1 MQNGNPFHPH
11 HRHVD
16 PVLTDWV
23 QVEHCLLRP
32 RAAALAEAAPAAAI
46 KKSTRSGA
54 ALAEA
59 APAAAIKKRTRAG
72 AAAAPA
78 AKKRPPPLPLPL
90 RRQLQRQLKLPA
102 YRNASCVEN
111 TLRYMFYH
119 LRCGIY
125 AMIRGGR
132 LRMLVPFANSLYR
145 NNWPA
150 LTFDADSR
158 HQYYHRKEL
167 QYAVRER
174 IIQKEEEWWA
184 NGHLICNVRSS
195 QVWGEHFMAELRQM
209 LEGLCER
216 YVVADAEFFLNKRD
230 FPHLSQDG
238 QQEPYPFFADTPL
251 EMNAFSSYCP
261 ILSFYTSTQHADLPM
276 PLPQDWSGARE
287 QEQEPAAEVA
297 WSDKIATAFFRGSAT
312 GVGITPETNQR
323 LRLATLSG
331 EWTEQ
336 HEGVPLLDAGITSW
350 NTRDKKAQGEPVRH
364 IQPDTLSI
372 TLQPYVPL
380 AAQRRYRYL
389 LYVDGHCAASRYSQ
403 LMRTGSTIL
412 KVASQSQ
419 ASELWFFPLLEP
431 YRDHVPVQADLSD
444 LREQIRWCLEHDK
457 ECQAIAQRAA
467 ELVRKHISTAGILGF
482 LAQTVNAIGKKQEQS
497 EVVDDHTS
505 LCSGYPAPSVA
516 YLQTLHQLIR

>member
-11 HRHVD
+11 HRHDD

-23 QVEHCLLRP
+23 QVEHELLRP
-32 RAAALAEAAPAAAI
+32 RAEALAAPAAAA
-46 KKSTRSGA
+46 TG
-54 ALAEA
+54 
-59 APAAAIKKRTRAG
+59 KKRTRDG
-72 AAAAPA
+72 GEAPA
-78 AKKRPPPLPLPL
+78 ARRRPPALPLPL

-102 YRNASCVEN
+102 YRNAKCVQN

-125 AMIRGGR
+125 VMIRNGR

-158 HQYYHRKEL
+158 HQYYHRKDL
-167 QYAVRER
+167 QYGVRER

-195 QVWGEHFMAELRQM
+195 QVWGDHFMGELRQM
-209 LEGLCER
+209 LEGMCER
-216 YVVADAEFFLNKRD
+216 YTVSDAEFFLNKRD
-230 FPHLSQDG
+230 FPHLSSDG
-238 QQEPYPFFADTPL
+238 QKEPYPFFADTPL
-251 EMNAFSSYCP
+251 EIDAFSSYCP
-261 ILSFYTSTQHADLPM
+261 ILSFYTSEQHADLPM
-276 PLPQDWSGARE
+276 PLPQDWSAARQDDDKDE
-287 QEQEPAAEVA
+287 SMP
-297 WSDKIATAFFRGSAT
+297 WTDKIATAFFRGSAT
-312 GVGITPETNQR
+312 GVGTTPATNQR
-323 LRLATLSG
+323 LHLATLSV

-336 HEGVPLLDAGITSW
+336 HKGVPLLDAGITSW

-403 LMRTGSTIL
+403 LMRTGSVIL
-412 KVASQSQ
+412 KVASQVQ
-419 ASELWFFPLLEP
+419 ASELWFFPLLKP
-431 YRDHVPVQADLSD
+431 YEDHVPVRADLSD
-444 LREQIRWCLEHDK
+444 LREQIQWCLDNDK
-457 ECQAIAQRAA
+457 KCQQIARRAA
-467 ELVRKHISTAGILGF
+467 ELVRKHLSTTAILGT
-482 LAQTVNAIGKKQEQS
+482 LAQTVNAIGKKQEQGEE
-497 EVVDDHTS
+497 EVVDHHTP
-505 LCSGYPAPSVA
+505 LYSGYPAPSVA
-516 YLQTLHQLIR
+516 YLQTLHRLIR